1 MAPNPAPIYHITPIE
16 NLRRILEAGELR
28 AKEALDRED
37 TGYANIAHRT
47 IQDRRAHT
55 PVPCGPGGWL
65 HDYVPFYFGPRSPML
80 YTISRGNV
88 EGFAGGQQPIVHLV
102 STVQS
107 VQAAG
112 LEYVFTDGHGIMA
125 FTEFYDDPAQLDEM
139 DWPLMNSRYWF
150 DTDDDLD
157 CKRRRQAEFL
167 IHRRFPV
174 RLIHRIGVI
183 DQHRKTETEVLLA
196 EFGPAIPVA
205 AETAWYY

>member
-16 NLRRILEAGELR
+16 NLRGILEAGELR
-28 AKEALDRED
+28 AKGALDRED
-37 TGYANIAHRT
+37 AGYVNIAHQT

-80 YTISRGNV
+80 YTIAQGNV
-88 EGFAGGQQPIVHLV
+88 EGFAGGQQSIVYLV

-107 VQAAG
+107 VQAAE
-112 LEYVFTDGHGIMA
+112 LRYVFTDGHGIMA
-125 FTEFYDDPAQLDEM
+125 ITEFYDDPAQLDEV

-157 CKRRRQAEFL
+157 RKRRRQAEFL

-183 DQHRKTETEVLLA
+183 DQHRKTETEALLA
-196 EFGPAIPVA
+196 EFGPAITVA
-205 AETAWYY
+205 AEPGWYY